1 MFNRILVLCVG
12 NICRSPT
19 AEYIL
24 KQHIKNQ
31 GITVSSAGLAALQ
44 GKPVDET
51 AQKIALEHGVDMS
64 PHIAQQVNS
73 KIIYENDVILVMQ
86 QGHLE
91 DLYARYPEVRGK
103 VFLLGK
109 WIDNAE
115 ISDPYRKSDE
125 AFIHVYNLIERACH
139 AWLKYL

>member
-1 MFNRILVLCVG
+1 MFNRILILCVG

-24 KQHIKNQ
+24 RQHINNQ
-31 GITVSSAGLAALQ
+31 GVTVSSAGLAALQ
-44 GKPVDET
+44 GEPVNET

-64 PHIAQQVNS
+64 PHIAKQVNS
-73 KIIYENDVILVMQ
+73 KLIYENDVILVMQ

-103 VFLLGK
+103 AFLLGK

-125 AFIHVYNLIERACH
+125 AFVHVYNLIERACH

>member
-24 KQHIKNQ
+24 KRHIKDQ
-31 GITVSSAGLAALQ
+31 EITVSSAGLDALQ
-44 GKPVDET
+44 GKPADES
-51 AQKIALEHGVDMS
+51 AQKIALMHGVDMS

-103 VFLLGK
+103 AFLLGK

-125 AFIHVYNLIERACH
+125 AFVHVYNLIERACH

>member
-1 MFNRILVLCVG
+1 MFNRVLVLCVG

-44 GKPVDET
+44 GEPANES
-51 AQKIALEHGVDMS
+51 AQKIALGHGVDMS

-86 QGHLE
+86 QAHLE
-91 DLYARYPEVRGK
+91 DLYVRYPEVRGK

-139 AWLKYL
+139 LWLKYL

>member
-24 KQHIKNQ
+24 KQHIKNR

-44 GKPVDET
+44 GKPANET
-51 AQKIALEHGVDMS
+51 AYKTALEHGIDMS

-73 KIIYENDVILVMQ
+73 KIVYENDVILVMQ

-91 DLYARYPEVRGK
+91 DLYVGYPEVRGK

>member
-1 MFNRILVLCVG
+1 MFNRILILCVG

-24 KQHIKNQ
+24 RQHINNQ
-31 GITVSSAGLAALQ
+31 GVTVSSAGLAALQ
-44 GKPVDET
+44 GEPVNET

-103 VFLLGK
+103 AFLLGK

-125 AFIHVYNLIERACH
+125 AFIHVYNLIERTCH

>member
-24 KQHIKNQ
+24 RQHINSKE
-31 GITVSSAGLAALQ
+31 ITVSSAGLAALH
-44 GKPVDET
+44 GEPVNES
-51 AQKIALEHGVDMS
+51 AKKVALEYGIDMS
-64 PHIAQQVNS
+64 THIAQQVNS
-73 KIIYENDVILVMQ
+73 KMIYENEVILVMQ

-91 DLYARYPEVRGK
+91 DVYSRYPEVRGK

-109 WIDNAE
+109 WLDNVE

-125 AFIHVYNLIERACH
+125 AFIHVYNLIERSCH

>member
-1 MFNRILVLCVG
+1 MFNRILILCVG

-31 GITVSSAGLAALQ
+31 EITVSSAGLAALQ
-44 GKPVDET
+44 GKPVNES
-51 AQKIALEHGVDMS
+51 AKKVALKHGVDMS
-64 PHIAQQVNS
+64 SHIAQQVNS

-91 DLYARYPEVRGK
+91 DLHARYPEVRGK
-103 VFLLGK
+103 AFLLGK
-109 WIDNAE
+109 WIDDAE

>member
-1 MFNRILVLCVG
+1 MFNRILILCVG

-24 KQHIKNQ
+24 RQHIKSQ
-31 GITVSSAGLAALQ
+31 GITVSSAGLGALQ
-44 GKPVDET
+44 GEPANES

-64 PHIAQQVNS
+64 PHIAKQINS

-103 VFLLGK
+103 AFLLGK

>member
-24 KQHIKNQ
+24 KQNIKNQ
-31 GITVSSAGLAALQ
+31 EITVSSAGLAALQ
-44 GKPVDET
+44 GKPADET

-103 VFLLGK
+103 AFLLGK

-125 AFIHVYNLIERACH
+125 AFFHVYNLIERACH